1 MKFSCL
7 FLARRGFLGAAL
19 GDFSVSPLSRESL
32 EKMKLRRVRPAG
44 APLTGTGLRR
54 QKVAVKQAEPIF

>member
-19 GDFSVSPLSRESL
+19 GDFSVSPLSRAWK
-32 EKMKLRRVRPAG
+32 KMTLRRVRPAG